1 MSQRVALLIS
11 TSLTI
16 LILFAGVSLAI
27 QVRRANADPDVV
39 AAGAAPDDGPAADT
53 DPTRDQEYQTYFEQL
68 QAANSALAASYG
80 RITALLDNIEQLRQQ
95 NAQLREREAQ
105 YQRLLT
111 EANRRLQAQGQG
123 RDALAIPPAAITAAA
138 RDRVPS
144 AVQSRERKRERH
156 DD

>member
-1 MSQRVALLIS
+1 MTVPGRQRP
-11 TSLTI
+11 
-16 LILFAGVSLAI
+16 
-27 QVRRANADPDVV
+27 RRATPAPNADQ
-39 AAGAAPDDGPAADT
+39 AAPGPVPTVGDAAPEPAGPAADT

-123 RDALAIPPAAITAAA
+123 REALAIPPATITADA

>member
-1 MSQRVALLIS
+1 MAWDWPFRY
-11 TSLTI
+11 
-16 LILFAGVSLAI
+16 
-27 QVRRANADPDVV
+27 
-39 AAGAAPDDGPAADT
+39 AAPTPILMPSRLAPRMTAAADT
-53 DPTRDQEYQTYFEQL
+53 DPTRDRSIRRFPAAPGGERRARRQL
-68 QAANSALAASYG
+68 R
-80 RITALLDNIEQLRQQ
+80 RITALLDSVEQLRQQ

-111 EANRRLQAQGQG
+111 EANRRLQAQGQAG
-123 RDALAIPPAAITAAA
+123 SVAIPPAAITAAA